1 MRGVLS
7 TSVTVKDEFC
17 FWVSLC
23 PCHFESR
30 CDQLGAVL
38 SGYFVCDNFAGKQIQ
53 NHTGVKIELP
63 QLKTSNIADPDLVGL
78 VRLKLLLEDVPFLFR
93 FMKFDGFWYLFENT
107 YQLIV
112 EHPDDSVQSLFTKI
126 QAIPNCIVRCP
137 DFDALSLKYFI
148 SVVKDGVQQ

>member
-78 VRLKLLLEDVPFLFR
+78 VRLKLLLEAKAETGLP
-93 FMKFDGFWYLFENT
+93 
-107 YQLIV
+107 IV
-112 EHPDDSVQSLFTKI
+112 TELMSQIGRAHV
-126 QAIPNCIVRCP
+126 
-137 DFDALSLKYFI
+137 
-148 SVVKDGVQQ
+148 

>member
-23 PCHFESR
+23 PCHFKSR
-30 CDQLGAVL
+30 CNQLGAVL
-38 SGYFVCDNFAGKQIQ
+38 SGYFVCDDFAGKQIQ

-93 FMKFDGFWYLFENT
+93 FMKFCVVLFCSST
-107 YQLIV
+107 
-112 EHPDDSVQSLFTKI
+112 DTS
-126 QAIPNCIVRCP
+126 
-137 DFDALSLKYFI
+137 
-148 SVVKDGVQQ
+148 

>member
-1 MRGVLS
+1 ML
-7 TSVTVKDEFC
+7 
-17 FWVSLC
+17 
-23 PCHFESR
+23 H
-30 CDQLGAVL
+30 
-38 SGYFVCDNFAGKQIQ
+38 GYITYMTQFIR
-53 NHTGVKIELP
+53 
-63 QLKTSNIADPDLVGL
+63 KTPDLREG
-78 VRLKLLLEDVPFLFR
+78 
-93 FMKFDGFWYLFENT
+93 YLFENT